1 MDSYTLKNLAHYA
14 RAVLTDTGLEVKSQS
29 WDDTGP
35 RIGRSTEDDIYSI
48 KPNEYNYRVSDNGNK
63 KAADLESLYNSSSST
78 NVSGLLES
86 TARSQSSAPDT
97 KLLLQKHERASSPVS
112 DSPLTSAFG
121 CFTTCCTSSDLDGIS
136 NTRNVLIP
144 YARILNAR
152 ELGTVGAMRDSH
164 LIELSFAVPYKK
176 DLVPKR
182 QCFIVQS
189 LRKGSVVETI
199 LNRSYENVRRNKS
212 LMVIINPFSGK
223 GKAKKLYLEKCHP
236 ILKETGWNIDITYT
250 EYPQHAT
257 DIARTLDLDKY
268 DTVVCA
274 SGDGIPYE
282 VINGLYQ
289 RPDRV
294 RAFNE
299 LTVTQLPC
307 GSGNAM
313 SISCHWTGNPSY
325 AAMHLTKSR
334 ETWVDVMC
342 CTQSDGKGG
351 CDTKLSFLSQTY
363 GVIAES
369 DINTEWIRWMGPIRF
384 DLGVAFTVVQGR
396 KYPCDVY
403 VKYAAK
409 HKHDLHNHY
418 KREKQRHLNNLL
430 ASSSSESLSTV
441 SRSPSPVPSPSSS
454 SSSSSSSLQV
464 PKRDNEYKVTEA
476 DFRMQYT
483 MENTST
489 LPDGW
494 EQVNPDI
501 TENLQIFY
509 TGKMPYVS
517 ADTNF
522 FPTALPNDGT
532 IDLVITDSRTPFSR
546 MSSILLNLDKGSH
559 VLQPEVVHAKVTANK
574 LVPRPLKK
582 SVISVDGERF
592 PVEPLLVEVMPR
604 LVKTLLR
611 DGNFID
617 TEFESILD

>member
-1 MDSYTLKNLAHYA
+1 M
-14 RAVLTDTGLEVKSQS
+14 
-29 WDDTGP
+29 
-35 RIGRSTEDDIYSI
+35 
-48 KPNEYNYRVSDNGNK
+48 
-63 KAADLESLYNSSSST
+63 
-78 NVSGLLES
+78 
-86 TARSQSSAPDT
+86 
-97 KLLLQKHERASSPVS
+97 
-112 DSPLTSAFG
+112 
-121 CFTTCCTSSDLDGIS
+121 
-136 NTRNVLIP
+136 
-144 YARILNAR
+144 
-152 ELGTVGAMRDSH
+152 
-164 LIELSFAVPYKK
+164 
-176 DLVPKR
+176 
-182 QCFIVQS
+182 
-189 LRKGSVVETI
+189 
-199 LNRSYENVRRNKS
+199 
-212 LMVIINPFSGK
+212 
-223 GKAKKLYLEKCHP
+223 
-236 ILKETGWNIDITYT
+236 
-250 EYPQHAT
+250 
-257 DIARTLDLDKY
+257 
-268 DTVVCA
+268 VCA

-282 VINGLYQ
+282 VINGLFQ

-294 RAFNE
+294 RAFND

-325 AAMHLTKSR
+325 AALHLTKSK

-342 CTQSDGKGG
+342 CSQSDGRGN

-384 DLGVAFTVVQGR
+384 DLGVAFTVAQRR

-409 HKHDLHNHY
+409 HKRDLHDHY
-418 KREKQRHLNNLL
+418 RREKQRHLNSLL
-430 ASSSSESLSTV
+430 ANLSSESLSTV
-441 SRSPSPVPSPSSS
+441 SLPSSPSSRSPSPALSAVPSLSSS

-464 PKRDNEYKVTEA
+464 PREENEHKITEN
-476 DFRMQYT
+476 DFHMQYT

-494 EQVNPDI
+494 EQINPDI

-559 VLQPEVVHAKVTANK
+559 VLQPEVVHAKVTAYK